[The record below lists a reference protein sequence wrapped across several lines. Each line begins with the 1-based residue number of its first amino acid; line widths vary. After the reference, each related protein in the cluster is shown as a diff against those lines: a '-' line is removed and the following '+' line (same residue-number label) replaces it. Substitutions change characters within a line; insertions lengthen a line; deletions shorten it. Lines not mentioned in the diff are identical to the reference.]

1 MEYLC
6 KRGKDGV
13 YCLGY
18 DLQQHCCVYSGECSC
33 KEEDCKCTQKESACA
48 KTQQS

>member
-13 YCLGY
+13 HCLGY
-18 DLQQHCCVYSGECSC
+18 DLQQHCCGYSGKCSC
-33 KEEDCKCTQKESACA
+33 KKEDYKCTQKESACA
-48 KTQQS
+48 KTQQN